1 MVGKVVGNVNL
12 LKINQKLVLSPH
24 LTIIL
29 GGEKMVDIS
38 QC

>member
-12 LKINQKLVLSPH
+12 LKINQKLVLSPD

-29 GGEKMVDIS
+29 GGKKW
-38 QC
+38 

>member
-12 LKINQKLVLSPH
+12 LKINQKCVLSPH

-29 GGEKMVDIS
+29 GAGGEW
-38 QC
+38 